1 MSDAPAAP
9 HYAAID
15 LGSNSFHLIIAREV
29 HGELQP
35 LDRIGEKVQLA
46 AGLDAKQ
53 RLSEEAMERGFACL
67 ERFAQRLAGMP
78 PHQIRV
84 VGTNTLRA
92 ARNRGAFIER
102 AEELLGVPIEVI
114 SGREEARLIYLGVAH
129 ALADD
134 VERRLVL
141 DIGGGS
147 TELII
152 GERFSPLEL
161 ESLHMGCVSYT
172 RRYFDNGKIT
182 SKQFQKA
189 VNAAQLEL
197 LNIRRLYRS
206 IGWSDV
212 VGASGTI
219 KAALRLACDNNS
231 TDGKVT
237 LKKLYQIRDRLLDFD
252 CPDDIRF
259 TEIKSERAEVLPG
272 GIAILI
278 ALFESL
284 DIDSLRY
291 SDGALR
297 EGLLYD
303 MSGRQHHEDVR
314 ERTISAL
321 MTRYH
326 VDQDQAACVEH
337 SACQMARQAELDTP
351 ENLELLRYAARLHES
366 GLAISHSQFQKHGA
380 YLLQHTD
387 MMGFSRSE
395 QDQLALLVLAH
406 RRKLPLAALEALRPK
421 ARQRLLR
428 LALLLRLAVLINRS
442 RSADQAPSLAVALN
456 DTTLALRFP
465 ENWLEQHPLTQ
476 ADLEQESAY
485 LKPVELQ
492 LDYQ

>member
-1 MSDAPAAP
+1 MNESPSTQ

-15 LGSNSFHLIIAREV
+15 LGSNSFHLIVAREV

-46 AGLDAKQ
+46 AGLDDKQ
-53 RLSEEAMERGFACL
+53 CLTDSAMERGFNCL

-78 PHQIRV
+78 PYQVRV

-92 ARNRGAFIER
+92 ARNRVQFIER
-102 AEELLGVPIEVI
+102 AEELLGVPVEVI

-129 ALADD
+129 SQADD
-134 VERRLVL
+134 AERRLVI

-152 GERFSPLEL
+152 GERFSPQEL

-172 RRYFDNGKIT
+172 QTYFANGKINT
-182 SKQFQKA
+182 KNFQKA
-189 VNAAQLEL
+189 INAAHLEL

-206 IGWSDV
+206 IGWSEA

-219 KAALRLACDNNS
+219 KAALRLCNADNG
-231 TDGKVT
+231 TDGQLT
-237 LKKLYQIRDRLLDFD
+237 LKKLLQIRDRLLAFD
-252 CPDDIRF
+252 SPDAIQFEELKDD
-259 TEIKSERAEVLPG
+259 RARVLPG

-284 DIDSLRY
+284 DIEGLRC
-291 SDGALR
+291 SEGALR

-303 MSGRQHHEDVR
+303 MSGRQQHEDVR

-321 MTRYH
+321 MTRYL
-326 VDQDQAACVEH
+326 VDTDHATNVEQ
-337 SACQMARQAELDTP
+337 SALQMLRQVELDSA
-351 ENLELLRYAARLHES
+351 ENCDLLRYAARLHEA
-366 GLAISHSQFQKHGA
+366 GLAISHSQYQKHGA
-380 YLLQHTD
+380 YLIQHAD

-395 QDQLALLVLAH
+395 QGQLALLILAH
-406 RRKLPLAALEALRPK
+406 RRKLPMATLEGFKPK
-421 ARQRLLR
+421 LRQRLLQ
-428 LALLLRLAVLINRS
+428 LSLILRLAILINRS
-442 RSADQAPSLAVALN
+442 RATEQVPALAINLDSN
-456 DTTLALRFP
+456 LINLRLP
-465 ENWLEQHPLTQ
+465 ENWLDQHPLTR

-485 LKPVELQ
+485 LRACDTELRFQ
-492 LDYQ
+492 